1 MYLQLHDPR
10 SLVLIHYLG
19 QSLHSCPAVIFNF
32 TFFVLIVI
40 GSGVNRYLQIIDRLL
55 SYAISS
61 YIQLQYLSYIQ
72 V

>member
-1 MYLQLHDPR
+1 MT
-10 SLVLIHYLG
+10 LVLSFSRSYLG
-19 QSLHSCPAVIFNF
+19 QLSHSCPAVIFNF

-40 GSGVNRYLQIIDRLL
+40 GLGVNRYLQIIDRLI